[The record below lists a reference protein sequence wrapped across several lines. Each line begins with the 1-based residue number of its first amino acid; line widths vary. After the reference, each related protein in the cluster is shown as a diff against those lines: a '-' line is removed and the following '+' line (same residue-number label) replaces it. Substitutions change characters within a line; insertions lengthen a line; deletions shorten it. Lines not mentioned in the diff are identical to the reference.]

1 MHNDVRHVIAGFFTG
16 RHLVVL
22 LIFAAAFVCLLVG
35 PVLNDVMLTSVSG
48 PANKAAP
55 FIFILGLLVL
65 FTGIL
70 TRAGVLDAV
79 GAGMMGLVL
88 LAGLLVHY

>member
-1 MHNDVRHVIAGFFTG
+1 MHNVRHVMAGFLTG

-35 PVLNDVMLTSVSG
+35 PVLNDVMLSSVSG

-55 FIFILGLLVL
+55 VVFVLGLVVL
-65 FTGIL
+65 LTGIL
-70 TRAGVLDAV
+70 TGTGVLDAV